1 MTAGG
6 EHAASP
12 STSSDADRKQG
23 LPVGDLLRAGQV
35 STGLEAP
42 SRVLAIGAH
51 PDDIEFGCGA
61 TLARWASEGC
71 HLHHLV
77 LTDGSKG
84 TWDADTDPAALVEM
98 RQTECR
104 AAAAVIDGRP
114 GTAVADDRV
123 LFVGEIDGELRNDE
137 ATRRAV
143 VAHLRRLRPDLVLV
157 HDPWRRY
164 RLHPDHRAAG
174 FLSLDAVVAAR
185 DPLFFPDIGPGPH
198 RPRQILLWE
207 ADLPNYVEDAA
218 GFDDTKIEAL
228 LCHRSQHRS
237 TMGIDTDASG
247 ADDAT
252 EVPAG
257 AFADRVRRQL
267 ADHGSLAGFALGE
280 AFHLID
286 RV

>member
-1 MTAGG
+1 MIAGDA
-6 EHAASP
+6 HTPSP
-12 STSSDADRKQG
+12 STTSASGRRDQG
-23 LPVGDLLRAGQV
+23 LPVGDLPRASEV
-35 STGLEAP
+35 STDLEIP

-61 TLARWASEGC
+61 TLARWADEGS
-71 HLHHLV
+71 LVHHLV

-84 TWDADTDPAALVEM
+84 TWDADTDRRALIDQ
-98 RQTECR
+98 RQAECR
-104 AAAAVIDGRP
+104 AAAAVMDGRP

-123 LFVGEIDGELRNDE
+123 LFVGRVDGELRNDE

-143 VAHLRRLRPDLVLV
+143 VTHLRHLRPDLVLA

-185 DPLFFPDIGPGPH
+185 DPMFFPDIGPGPH
-198 RPRQILLWE
+198 RPSRILLWE
-207 ADLPNYVEDAA
+207 ADLPDHVEDAA
-218 GFDDTKIEAL
+218 GFDGTKIEAL

-237 TMGIDTDASG
+237 TMGITTDAIGDES
-247 ADDAT
+247 ADPP
-252 EVPAG
+252 VG
-257 AFADRVRRQL
+257 FAERVRRQL

>member
-1 MTAGG
+1 VTTDE
-6 EHAASP
+6 EHAGS
-12 STSSDADRKQG
+12 STTSSAGPRDEG
-23 LPVGDLLRAGQV
+23 LPVGVLPTLGQV
-35 STGLEAP
+35 STDLEAP
-42 SRVLAIGAH
+42 SSVLAIGAH

-71 HLHHLV
+71 RVHHLV

-84 TWDADTDPAALVEM
+84 TWDPKIDPAALVGL
-98 RQTECR
+98 RQAESR

-114 GTAVADDRV
+114 GTTVADDRV
-123 LFVGEIDGELRNDE
+123 LFAGEVDGELRNEE
-137 ATRRAV
+137 AARRAV
-143 VAHLRRLRPDLVLV
+143 VAHLRRLRPDVVLA

-185 DPLFFPDIGPGPH
+185 DPLFFPDIGPEPH
-198 RPRQILLWE
+198 RPRLILLWE
-207 ADLPNYVEDAA
+207 ADLPDHVEGAA
-218 GFDDTKIEAL
+218 GFDGTKIEAL
-228 LCHRSQHRS
+228 LCHRSQHQS
-237 TMGIDTDASG
+237 TMGIDTDAV
-247 ADDAT
+247 DDDGTDGRTA
-252 EVPAG
+252 

>member
-1 MTAGG
+1 MTTG
-6 EHAASP
+6 EEHGASP
-12 STSSDADRKQG
+12 STSTAGYRDEG
-23 LPVGDLLRAGQV
+23 LPVGDLLRAGV
-35 STGLEAP
+35 VGTGLQVP

-84 TWDADTDPAALVEM
+84 TWDAATDPAALVEK

-104 AAAAVIDGRP
+104 AAAAVIDGHP
-114 GTAVADDRV
+114 GAAVADDRV
-123 LFVGEIDGELRNDE
+123 LFVSEVDGELRNQE
-137 ATRRAV
+137 STRRAV
-143 VAHLRRLRPDLVLV
+143 VAHLRSLRPDLVLV

-185 DPLFFPDIGPGPH
+185 DPLFFPDIGPEPH
-198 RPRQILLWE
+198 RPRRILLWE
-207 ADLPNYVEDAA
+207 ADLPDHVEDAA
-218 GFDDTKIEAL
+218 GFDGTKIDAL

-237 TMGIDTDASG
+237 TMGIDTDANG
-247 ADDAT
+247 GDEAT
-252 EVPAG
+252 ELHTG